1 MEKRAELPETTKD
14 EIIAVSRAEYESLQ
28 SENKELAKK
37 VNWLMEQMRLTRQK
51 KFGASSEKSKY
62 DCMDLFNE
70 AEVLADEK
78 EPEPKLAEVQ
88 SHYRKAAKQSKDRLP
103 ADLPV
108 EVVEHFLEEDS
119 CLACQG
125 KLHIMGKE
133 IRRELKLIPAQATI
147 VEHVYPTYACR
158 NCEANA
164 CEVPIIKTP
173 MKKPVIAGSFASAE
187 AVAHIMTQKF
197 ACGLPL
203 YRQEQEWYRMGI
215 YLSRQ
220 TMSNWLLRCSEDWLE
235 PIYQVLHKALCQEE
249 VLHADETVLQ
259 VLHEPGKAAQS
270 KSYMWVYRTSGDAKM
285 PIVLLEYQ
293 PDRKA
298 KRPIEFLDI
307 FKGICIPMAM
317 QAIKIYRKKSLPLA
331 VGLMRGVSLMKP

>member
-1 MEKRAELPETTKD
+1 
-14 EIIAVSRAEYESLQ
+14 
-28 SENKELAKK
+28 
-37 VNWLMEQMRLTRQK
+37 
-51 KFGASSEKSKY
+51 
-62 DCMDLFNE
+62 MDLFNE

-108 EVVEHFLEEDS
+108 EVVEHFLEEDA
-119 CLACQG
+119 CPACQG

-147 VEHVYPTYACR
+147 VEHVYPTCACR

-203 YRQEQEWYRMGI
+203 EKTWGQ
-215 YLSRQ
+215 
-220 TMSNWLLRCSEDWLE
+220 
-235 PIYQVLHKALCQEE
+235 
-249 VLHADETVLQ
+249 
-259 VLHEPGKAAQS
+259 
-270 KSYMWVYRTSGDAKM
+270 
-285 PIVLLEYQ
+285 
-293 PDRKA
+293 
-298 KRPIEFLDI
+298 
-307 FKGICIPMAM
+307 GICFIE
-317 QAIKIYRKKSLPLA
+317 RF
-331 VGLMRGVSLMKP
+331 